1 MATFEER
8 RPLVARAPEHIGI
21 TQLSAFIR
29 FCEQQTGKHFP
40 DYQRFERYCIEH
52 YPDFWHHFL
61 LWSDMA
67 FTGAPSPAIAGQS
80 CESAHFFPHLSLNY
94 VDNLLRV
101 DEQRFVPNRPAL
113 TAVHH
118 DRAAER
124 WTREQ
129 LRERVGALATGL
141 ATLGIK
147 TSDPVALLASNNAES
162 IVGTLAAAALGCPVS
177 TAAPDMG
184 SDALLSRLKQA
195 EPALLMTDLSHPEAS
210 TERQHHERLVEVV
223 RALPSLRAILL
234 LRNGVRPDGI
244 GIPVYCASTMMSVV
258 KPPPVAWP
266 QLPFNHP
273 LFLLFTS
280 GTTGVPKGLVHGAGG
295 TLIEHLKE
303 HRLHCDLGPADKLFF
318 HTSTGWMMWNWQ
330 LSALASGVELVLYDG
345 PLTSA
350 DRLWRIVAEERVT
363 VFGTSPAYLQLC
375 EREYG
380 SKHLDSDFGA
390 LRAILSTGSIL
401 YPRHQTW
408 VWNCVKP
415 LPVQPISGGTD
426 IIGCFVLSNPN
437 LPVYGTECQCRSLAL
452 DVRALKPADARA
464 DDAVGELICANPFP
478 SRPLRLLQDPEGKR
492 FHQAYFAE
500 HPGVWTHGDL
510 IEFTAEGSARMHGRC
525 DGVLNIRGIRIGPAE
540 IYRILH
546 DFPEIT
552 EAMAIEQRAEQEPGG
567 TRLVLLVV
575 LQQGQTLDDAL
586 VGRIKRELGKR
597 GSSAHVP
604 AFVIAVNELPTTF
617 SGKRSE
623 RSARDALNGAPV
635 TNRGALR
642 NPECLEQ
649 LNEYAVA
656 TQGPTRCSK
665 TDSKPQAFPTADDL
679 LMKQC
684 LRDIWERALKVTPID
699 DDDNY
704 FELGGESIKAL
715 QIAAEIKRITGRDVP
730 LSMLIEAPTIKL
742 LTASIAH
749 SNRSPR
755 RSLVLLRQGSDVSA
769 PPLFIVHGIGGS
781 AMELLPLSRALQTT
795 RSIYGLQARGFY
807 PDEKPLERIE
817 DMAEVYLEAIRAL
830 QPQGPYLLAGYSFGG
845 LVGFEMARSLAAS
858 GQTVQQLLLLD
869 TTTAEDRWPALAWVE
884 YFVRRLRH
892 NGRRLRTMS
901 ARELAPYSLSLWR
914 AFHHRLK
921 GRRIHDELQGSLPV
935 DADDNPLPRFVHHI
949 RRAHFYAIDAYRPM
963 PADLRITVFRSD
975 LQKSHLCDPAQV
987 WRPLARTVTVLD
999 VPGDHWSMI
1008 RPPHLGVLAEH
1019 LSPCLCVQK
1028 TIRVSEES
1036 VAVVS

>member
-1 MATFEER
+1 MATFQGR
-8 RPLVARAPEHIGI
+8 RPLVARASEHIDS

-29 FCEQQTGKHFP
+29 FCEQQTGKSFP

-52 YPDFWHHFL
+52 YPDFWQHFL
-61 LWSDMA
+61 LWSRMT
-67 FTGAPSPAIAGQS
+67 FSGTSSPIVTGRS
-80 CESAHFFPHLSLNY
+80 CDSAQFFPALNLNY
-94 VDNLLRV
+94 ADNLLRI
-101 DEQRFVPNRPAL
+101 DEPCFAAKRTAL

-118 DRAAER
+118 GRAADR

-141 ATLGIK
+141 TTLGLK
-147 TSDPVALLASNNAES
+147 AGDPVALLAGNNAES
-162 IVGTLAAAALGCPVS
+162 VVGTLAAAAIGCPVS
-177 TAAPDMG
+177 TATPDMG
-184 SDALLSRLKQA
+184 SDALLTRLKQA
-195 EPALLMTDLSHPEAS
+195 EPALLMTDLSHPEAD
-210 TERQHHERLVEVV
+210 TERQHQQRLVEIV

-234 LRNGVRPDGI
+234 LRNGMRPDGI
-244 GIPVYCASTMMSVV
+244 DVPVYCASTMMSVA
-258 KPPPVAWP
+258 KPPHVVWP

-350 DRLWRIVAEERVT
+350 DRLWQIVAEERVT

-375 EREYG
+375 ERENG
-380 SKHLDSDFGA
+380 WKPLDFDFRA

-401 YPRHQTW
+401 YPRHQSW
-408 VWNCVKP
+408 VWDCVKP
-415 LPVQPISGGTD
+415 LPVQSISGGTD
-426 IIGCFVLSNPN
+426 IIGCFVLGNPH
-437 LPVYGTECQCRSLAL
+437 LPVYSAECQCRSLAL

-478 SRPLRLLQDPEGKR
+478 SRPLGLLQDPKGER

-510 IEFTAEGSARMHGRC
+510 IEFTPEGSARMHGRC

-540 IYRILH
+540 IYRILC
-546 DFPEIT
+546 DFPEIA
-552 EAMAIEQRAEQEPGG
+552 EVMAVEQRAEHEPGG
-567 TRLVLLVV
+567 AGLVLLVV
-575 LQQGQTLDDAL
+575 LRQGQTLQDAL
-586 VGRIKRELGKR
+586 VRRIKRELGKR
-597 GSSAHVP
+597 GSAAHVP
-604 AFVIAVNELPTTF
+604 ALVIAVDELPTTH

-623 RSARDALNGAPV
+623 RSARDALNGIPV
-635 TNRGALR
+635 TNLSALR
-642 NPECLEQ
+642 NPDCLKQ
-649 LNEYAVA
+649 LNKHAVA
-656 TQGPTRCSK
+656 AQGPTPRSK
-665 TDSKPQAFPTADDL
+665 TDSKPQTLSVADGPL
-679 LMKQC
+679 VKEC
-684 LRDIWERALKVTPID
+684 VRSVWERVLKVTPID
-699 DDDNY
+699 DDENY

-715 QIAAEIKRITGRDVP
+715 QIAAEIKCVTGRDVP

-742 LTASIAH
+742 LAAAIAH
-749 SNRSPR
+749 SNPSPHH
-755 RSLVLLRQGSDVSA
+755 SLLLLRQGSDIGA

-795 RSIYGLQARGFY
+795 RSIYGLQARGFH

-817 DMAEVYLEAIRAL
+817 DMASLYLEAITAR
-830 QPQGPYLLAGYSFGG
+830 QSQGPYLLAGYSFGG
-845 LVGFEMARSLAAS
+845 LVAYEMARSLAAS

-869 TTTAEDRWPALAWVE
+869 TTTAEEHWPTLAWVE
-884 YFVRRLRH
+884 YFVRRLRC

-901 ARELAPYSLSLWR
+901 AHELAPYGLSLWH
-914 AFHHRLK
+914 AFHNRIK
-921 GRRIHDELQGSLPV
+921 GQRIHDELYGNLPAN
-935 DADDNPLPRFVHHI
+935 ADGTPLPRFVHHI

-963 PADLRITVFRSD
+963 PADIPITVFRSD

-987 WRPLARTVTVLD
+987 WRPLARTIAVFD

-1008 RPPHLGVLAEH
+1008 RPPYLGVLAEQ
-1019 LSPCLCVQK
+1019 LSQCLRVQK
-1028 TIRVSEES
+1028 TTTMSEES